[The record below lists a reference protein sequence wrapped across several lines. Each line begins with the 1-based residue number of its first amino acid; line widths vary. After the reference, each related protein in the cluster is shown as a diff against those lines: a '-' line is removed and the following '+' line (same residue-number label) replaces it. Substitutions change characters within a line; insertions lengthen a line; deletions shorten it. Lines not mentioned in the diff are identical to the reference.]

1 MSAPRLARL
10 PNASSLLQPSR
21 STPRLRARTCAAV
34 ASQVRFKSGPYG
46 YTQTKALVFSKFGE
60 PSDVLRL
67 HTHSISPSLPSHAVV
82 LRTLAAPINPADVN
96 TIQGTYGAKPDF
108 NSPANLQLGT
118 AEPSAVPGNEGC
130 FEVVSVGSAVK
141 TLKKGDWA
149 IPTSTGMGTWRTHAL
164 VENADKALLRVPA
177 EAAAD
182 GEQAL
187 TPIQAATVSVNPSSA
202 YRMLRDYVDLVELSV
217 AAFRAGGA
225 DGGAWFIQNGA
236 NSGVGR
242 AAVQLG
248 RLWGLRSVNVVRE
261 RETPEATEALRRE
274 LLDLGATVVVTEAEL
289 LDRSFPA
296 RLKQEWT
303 KGAPLMLGLNCVGG
317 KSATQLARVLSDQGT
332 LVTYGAMSRQP
343 VALPTGLLIFKDL
356 RFRGFWLSR
365 WADGDRD
372 GKKTTIE
379 ELLRMMRKGQ
389 FRDAPVDELKWDW
402 ETDEETLKKAVQGTL
417 GGFRKGKGV
426 FVFGET

>member
-1 MSAPRLARL
+1 MSAPRLANRL
-10 PNASSLLQPSR
+10 PIAGSLLQPVRIALRLPSR
-21 STPRLRARTCAAV
+21 TGAAA

-108 NSPANLQLGT
+108 NSPANMQLGT
-118 AEPSAVPGNEGC
+118 AEPSVVPGNEGC
-130 FEVVSVGSAVK
+130 FEVVSVGSGVK
-141 TLKKGDWA
+141 NLKKGDWA
-149 IPTSTGMGTWRTHAL
+149 IPASTGMGTWRTHAL
-164 VENADKALLRVPA
+164 VENADRALLRVP
-177 EAAAD
+177 D
-182 GEQAL
+182 GDAPL
-187 TPIQAATVSVNPSSA
+187 TPIQAAMVSVNPSSA
-202 YRMLRDYVDLVELSV
+202 YRMLRDYVDLVDLSV
-217 AAFRAGGA
+217 QAFRSGSGA

-242 AAVQLG
+242 AAIQLG

-261 RETPEATEALRRE
+261 RDTPEATEQLKRE
-274 LLDLGATVVVTEAEL
+274 LHDLGATVVVTEAEL
-289 LDRSFPA
+289 LDRGFPA
-296 RLKQEWT
+296 RLKEEWT
-303 KGAPLMLGLNCVGG
+303 KGQPLMLGLNCVGG
-317 KSATQLARVLSDQGT
+317 KSATQLARVLSEQGT

-365 WADGDRD
+365 WADGDRE
-372 GKKTTIE
+372 GKRRTIE
-379 ELLRMMRKGQ
+379 ELLAMMRKGQ
-389 FRDAPVDELKWDW
+389 FSDAPVDEVRWDW
-402 ETDEETLKKAVQGTL
+402 DTEEETLKKAVQGTL

-426 FVFGET
+426 FMFGDT